1 MNDLIKE
8 NYHLEMSR
16 SKSFGIKAVLVN
28 DETKAKVL
36 LLDSEI
42 NKLCKS
48 SIIKESLRNNN
59 KLVVNYDIDSF
70 NFLAVIKREDGKT
83 LAADLADS
91 YDAAIDR
98 LSDYLVWICPD
109 YAAIYDDID
118 RKLDAAYGMI
128 FSADINGYYKEAEK
142 KKIIPMKKKEYSFF
156 LMFSG
161 INSALRN
168 DRDMFLTVTKE
179 EDRYR
184 ISLNDTNNEENNA
197 VITSDDLVDGLVIV
211 NKKIKT
217 EKGKVY
223 AKNIISNGSRNG
235 K

>member
-1 MNDLIKE
+1 MNDLIKK
-8 NYHLEMSR
+8 NYHLEMTR
-16 SKSFGIKAVLVN
+16 SKSFGINAVLV
-28 DETKAKVL
+28 DEQTEARL
-36 LLDSEI
+36 LVPEYKI
-42 NKLCKS
+42 NRLCKS
-48 SIIKESLRNNN
+48 VIIKENLRNNN

-83 LAADLADS
+83 LAADLGAS
-91 YDAAIDR
+91 YDEALDK

-142 KKIIPMKKKEYSFF
+142 KKIIPMKKKESSFF

-184 ISLNDTNNEENNA
+184 ISLNDMNNEENNA

-217 EKGKVY
+217 GKGKVY